1 MASQAAQIQCLR
13 ELLEE
18 QTQKAVHGS
27 PEEHVDCI
35 CRSVTLSQVLNE
47 LVAKTEAEAKSDK
60 QQKAAA
66 RKAEKKTKAAAAKA
80 KAEAKAKEEK
90 AKAKKEKVRAQ
101 GKARQIE
108 FRKRER
114 EMFDETTRKGLQALA
129 KRDQRERK
137 KAREQAAADEEKARQ
152 WVNQVNE
159 LNSLFD

>member
-1 MASQAAQIQCLR
+1 MSSQAAQIQCLR

-18 QTQKAVHGS
+18 QHQKAMHGS

-35 CRSVTLSQVLNE
+35 SKSVTLSHVLNE
-47 LVAKTEAEAKSDK
+47 LVAKTEAEAKSDA

-66 RKAEKKTKAAAAKA
+66 RKAEKKAKAAAAKA
-80 KAEAKAKEEK
+80 KAVAKAKEEAAEARRK
-90 AKAKKEKVRAQ
+90 KVRDQ

-114 EMFDETTRKGLQALA
+114 EMFDDTTRKALQTIA
-129 KRDQRERK
+129 KQDQRKRK
-137 KAREQAAADEEKARQ
+137 KEREQAAADEEKARQ
-152 WVNQVNE
+152 WVDQVNE